1 MLNRAINFYHTLTQ
15 AKPAS
20 GGRTHSFTFGDPEP
34 ILTTNPMD
42 YLGTF
47 MDFSGEYYRPPVSLI
62 GMANLMGA
70 NAYHGPILHF
80 KKNMIVKWF
89 VPSPLLSIKDM
100 EQVAL
105 NHLVLGNSYL
115 QQLTNRFGKTT
126 KLQSLPAIPMRRA
139 RKKDHYI
146 KLQEDGSKIEFKE
159 GEVIHLLEPELKQ
172 SIYGLPEYLGGIQ
185 SVLLGEESTLFR
197 RKYYLNGAHMGYIL
211 VTNDADIDDDDA
223 KKIEE
228 QIRQS
233 KGPGNFRSLFLN
245 IGKST
250 SREPVKV
257 IPVGDIGTKDEF
269 EAIKNITEREM
280 LAMHRMQPG
289 LSGIIPQNTGG
300 FGDMQK
306 IMQVYHELEIT
317 AMQQTFLELN
327 EIVGDEVVKFKDPVW
342 TAAAK

>member
-1 MLNRAINFYHTLTQ
+1 MINRAINFFHTLTQ
-15 AKPAS
+15 SKPS
-20 GGRTHSFTFGDPEP
+20 GSGKSHAFTFGDPEP
-34 ILTTNPMD
+34 ILSTNPTD

-47 MDFSGEYYRPPVSLI
+47 LDIGGEYYRPPISLS
-62 GMANLMGA
+62 GLVNLMGA

-89 VPSPLLSIKDM
+89 VPSKLLSTKDM

-115 QQLTNRFGKTT
+115 QRLTNRFGKIT
-126 KLQSLPAIPMRRA
+126 KLQYLPALPMRRA
-139 RKKDHYI
+139 RKKDVYI
-146 KLQEDGSKIEFKE
+146 KLLDDGGKVEFKQD
-159 GEVIHLLEPELKQ
+159 EVIHLLEPELKQ

-185 SVLLGEESTLFR
+185 SVLLGEEATLFR

-211 VTNDADIDDDDA
+211 VTTDADIDDEDA
-223 KKIEE
+223 KKIEA

-245 IGKST
+245 IGKTS
-250 SREPVKV
+250 SREPVKI

-300 FGDMQK
+300 FGDLEKTMR
-306 IMQVYHELEIT
+306 VYHELEVVS
-317 AMQQTFLELN
+317 MQQTFLEIN
-327 EIVGDEVVKFKDPVW
+327 EIVGDEIVKFKEPVW
-342 TAAAK
+342 KM